1 MTELAI
7 TVKIQ
12 LEDHPNQPRNIMTI
26 SSTHFVTKAR
36 IAKFAEATGDF
47 NPIHVDPDYA
57 ATTKF
62 KKNIAHG
69 VLILGLISADITKHY
84 GSPKRTPI
92 LLYTEFNFLNPVF
105 EGDAIEITF
114 YNPIQEGKN
123 TKLMVSVV
131 KKDGDSTGC
140 VDGYVLIR

>member
-1 MTELAI
+1 
-7 TVKIQ
+7 
-12 LEDHPNQPRNIMTI
+12 MTI
-26 SSTHFVTKAR
+26 SSTHFVTRAR

-47 NPIHVDPDYA
+47 NPIHVDPEYA

-69 VLILGLISADITKHY
+69 VLIVGLISADVTKHY
-84 GSPKRTPI
+84 SSPTQTPI
-92 LLYTEFNFLNPVF
+92 LLHTQFSFLNPVF

-114 YNPIQEGKN
+114 YNPESEGKN
-123 TKLMVSVV
+123 TRILVSVV
-131 KKDGDSTGC
+131 KKDDSNTVC